1 MTNTFQNFILIVSI
15 LLFQEMFFLN
25 SFEKKIENIF
35 SRMLFSKNVFE
46 KKISEKNSEKTIK
59 TFHAF
64 HFTKTEISFD
74 EHNAALNMTMH
85 IFIDDL
91 EKALEANN
99 KEKFFIGTE
108 KENKE
113 ANAVI
118 QNYLQKH
125 FSLELDNKKINY
137 TWVGKETA
145 GDLKAI
151 YIYLSVEKIK
161 KFKQIH
167 FNNTL
172 LTEVFYD
179 QKNIVQINL
188 PNKPQGY
195 FVFDKGKTTSSFSF

>member
-15 LLFQEMFFLN
+15 LFFQEIFFLN
-25 SFEKKIENIF
+25 SFEKKIP
-35 SRMLFSKNVFE
+35 K
-46 KKISEKNSEKTIK
+46 KNSEKKIK

-74 EHNAALNMTMH
+74 EHTSALNMTMH

-113 ANAVI
+113 ANVLI
-118 QNYLQKH
+118 QKYLQKH
-125 FSLELDNKKINY
+125 FLLEIDNKKVNY

-167 FNNTL
+167 LNNTL

-195 FVFDKGKTTSSFSF
+195 FVFDKNHGQWTMDNTQ